1 VWRPR
6 GDRDD
11 RAGAL
16 LARSKE
22 ARVGTR
28 IYLFSNVWVER
39 IPWVPTRGC
48 TATPTQYVYEPLRR
62 RDGGGYIHRTRAP
75 RPRAPAHGTRHAPRA
90 ARRLFHIDIP
100 VPLVHIYQH
109 IYGRG
114 GWTSLGTTSAADDKT
129 MDKTAARARFAATL
143 AARARGRRSRLA
155 ARSSIERRYE
165 LSHGRRA

>member
-75 RPRAPAHGTRHAPRA
+75 RPRAPAHAPRA